1 MILNESKINN
11 LMRLEEVVD
20 NYLDLEFDY
29 VWWNEMKQKIQE
41 KKDYLFQNEELI
53 NKTDLIQLV
62 KNDI

>member
-11 LMRLEEVVD
+11 LMKLEEVVD

-41 KKDYLFQNEELI
+41 KKDYLFHNEELI

-62 KNDI
+62 